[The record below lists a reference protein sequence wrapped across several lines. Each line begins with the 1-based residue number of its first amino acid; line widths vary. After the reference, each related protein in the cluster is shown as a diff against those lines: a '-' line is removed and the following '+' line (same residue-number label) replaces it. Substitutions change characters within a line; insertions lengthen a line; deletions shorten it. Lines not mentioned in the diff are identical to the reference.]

1 MTSDTFI
8 LVTFGLVMAAWAL
21 AFMLKSD
28 ASNADV
34 LDLAPA
40 PRWSIGKMALIA
52 VVIGVVGA
60 GGYFGNRYMT
70 CQGLQEDYL
79 NSVSSVKSSAV
90 SASAFAKGDVT
101 EALAL
106 IRDQQ
111 MKSAETA
118 LRGLYDQCGNRAAE
132 TAARKG
138 TEILLP

>member
-8 LVTFGLVMAAWAL
+8 FVAFVLVMAAWAL
-21 AFMLKSD
+21 AFLLKSD
-28 ASNADV
+28 APHADV

-40 PRWSIGKMALIA
+40 PRWSIGKLALVA
-52 VVIGVVGA
+52 VGIGLIVA

-70 CQGLQEDYL
+70 CQGLEEDYL
-79 NSVSSVKSSAV
+79 NSVSAVKSSAA
-90 SASAFAKGDVT
+90 SASVFAKGDVT

-111 MKSAETA
+111 MNNAEAA
-118 LRGLYDQCGNRAAE
+118 LRGLYEQCGNRAAE
-132 TAARKG
+132 TATRKG